1 MTQAPTASPPSK
13 SDRHKPEPTRFK
25 PAPKRGRSG
34 LFVGG
39 LIVVAVLVGGFFM
52 MRGGGTAIATGSPE
66 DLYYDVK
73 RDDLRISVVESGSLE
88 SGNSIDIKSWLEG
101 RVQILKLV
109 PEGTF
114 VKKGDVLCELDA
126 SELVERR
133 IAQEITFE
141 RAKATYI
148 AAQKTHE
155 ILLSDGESNT
165 KQAELDVYFA
175 RIDLK
180 KYEEGDWPQR
190 KATANANITIAEEE
204 LKRARDK
211 ADWSQKLEEKG
222 FITKQELEADQLA
235 VTKREIDLNL
245 AMTDLEVLEKYT
257 REKELETYR
266 SNLEEAEK
274 ALERVIKNVE
284 REVVQSE
291 ADLKSKNAT
300 FELEKERF
308 EKLDDQISK
317 ANIVAPQSGLLV
329 YNNSSSSFG
338 RSNSEPIEEGSTVR
352 ERQTIFKLPDVT
364 NMIAKIKI
372 HESAYDRVTENLKA
386 YVKVDAFADEVFPA
400 RVKFVAPLPDSAQW
414 WMNPDLK
421 VYSAEVKLGGDTT
434 RLKPGMSCSVEIEVD
449 TLEDVLFIPIQ
460 AVFRKGKTSF
470 CYVKTAN
477 GIVAKPVQVGL
488 HNDKLI
494 HIVEGLEE
502 GDKVALAPPR
512 GSEDIEVPEVES
524 NLADDAP
531 SDDEFPEIEEKD
543 DDAGDGGGG
552 TLTYEEYQ
560 ALPDSEK
567 RAASMR
573 LSPEDRRRAMNDF
586 MSRLTPEQRERMQSA
601 MQNAGQ
607 GGSFGS
613 ESGGGG
619 RPGGEGGG
627 FERGGGE
634 QRRGGGG
641 EDGGRR
647 RGGSRGESGGG
658 E

>member
-13 SDRHKPEPTRFK
+13 NDRHTATPRFQ
-25 PAPKRGRSG
+25 PAKKSRGRSG
-34 LFVGG
+34 LVVGG
-39 LIVVAVLVGGFFM
+39 LIVVAVVAGAYFM
-52 MRGGGTAIATGSPE
+52 LRGGGTSIASGSPE

-73 RDDLRISVVESGSLE
+73 RDNLRISVVESGSLE
-88 SGNSIDIKSWLEG
+88 SGNSIDIKCWLEG

-114 VKKGDVLCELDA
+114 VEKGDVLCELDA

-180 KYEEGDWPQR
+180 KYEEGDWPQLQ
-190 KATANANITIAEEE
+190 ATANANITIAEEE

-211 ADWSQKLEEKG
+211 SDWSQKLEAKG

-245 AMTDLEVLEKYT
+245 AKTDLEVLEKYT
-257 REKELETYR
+257 REKERETYR
-266 SNLEEAEK
+266 SNVEEAEK

-291 ADLKSKNAT
+291 ADLKSKKAT
-300 FELEKERF
+300 FELEQERL

-317 ANIVAPQSGLLV
+317 AKITAPQSGLLV
-329 YNNSSSSFG
+329 YNNSTSSFG

-372 HESAYDRVTENLKA
+372 HESAYDRVSEGLKA
-386 YVKVDAFADEVFPA
+386 YVKVDAFADEVFPS

-449 TLEDVLFIPIQ
+449 TLEDVLFVPIQ
-460 AVFRKGKTSF
+460 SVFRKGKTSF
-470 CYVKTAN
+470 CYVKTAK
-477 GIVAKPVQVGL
+477 GIVAKPVKVGL

-502 GDKVALAPPR
+502 GDRVALAPPR
-512 GSEDIEVPEVES
+512 GSEDIEVPEVETS
-524 NLADDAP
+524 AADEMPADE
-531 SDDEFPEIEEKD
+531 EFPELDEED
-543 DDAGDGGGG
+543 SSDADGGD

-560 ALPDSEK
+560 ALPDTEK
-567 RAASMR
+567 RAAAMR
-573 LSPEDRRRAMNDF
+573 LSPADRQRAMQDF
-586 MSRLTPEQRERMQSA
+586 MSRLTPEQRERMESM
-601 MQNAGQ
+601 MQGGGQ
-607 GGSFGS
+607 GGPGGG
-613 ESGGGG
+613 SGGG
-619 RPGGEGGG
+619 
-627 FERGGGE
+627 ERGGGE
-634 QRRGGGG
+634 RRRGGG

-647 RGGSRGESGGG
+647 RGGGE
-658 E
+658 